1 MYKVCMEASNVNIFK
16 NLINLNPLFFA
27 AKRKQNSVYQKTD
40 RQKGLALI
48 LNFSKDRSGKECTD
62 ICILLKRNSI
72 FLRDDK

>member
-48 LNFSKDRSGKECTD
+48 LNFS
-62 ICILLKRNSI
+62 
-72 FLRDDK
+72 